1 MDYIIV
7 KKENVTVKLQPSEIL
22 YIGTKVGNPRI
33 LQFVTDDGIYE
44 AYGRLKTFDDSMGVT
59 FNRCHRKYLVNL
71 KRVKA
76 IEADRR
82 KIIFDNERVEA
93 IEGSR
98 RKLAEALKSWMSI

>member
-1 MDYIIV
+1 MDYIIA
-7 KKENVTVKLQPSEIL
+7 KKENVTVKLLLSEIL
-22 YIGTKVGNPRI
+22 YIGTKADNPRV

-44 AYGRLKTFDDSMGVT
+44 AYGKLKELDDRMGVT

-76 IEADRR
+76 IDADSR
-82 KIIFDNERVEA
+82 KIIFDNEHVEA

-98 RKLAEALKSWMSI
+98 RKLTASFKAWMSI